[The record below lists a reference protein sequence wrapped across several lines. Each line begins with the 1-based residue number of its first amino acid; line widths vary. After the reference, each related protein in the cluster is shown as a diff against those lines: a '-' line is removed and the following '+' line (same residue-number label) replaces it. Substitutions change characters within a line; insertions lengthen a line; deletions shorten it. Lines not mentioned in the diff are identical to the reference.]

1 MDECVKKKDGVI
13 EKLQEHPD
21 DRVVE
26 MINGVE
32 AIYTLYH
39 DFIWSLA
46 EREWSAISWVRKNRF
61 RKVSMYQLQQWW

>member
-39 DFIWSLA
+39 DFI
-46 EREWSAISWVRKNRF
+46 
-61 RKVSMYQLQQWW
+61 